1 MVSAFFWAALEG
13 LLFLLPLG
21 LPLGLLGEGSQVGSC
36 CCFLG
41 RPRPRFCGTGAAGC
55 PWADVD
61 GCPAPSPRAL
71 ILPPAAATTAST
83 GTAAAAARPPPP
95 RIRPAPFGRR
105 DVESWRGQERREQ
118 ASWRVRRGLLL
129 LLRLPPLPPSCITV
143 KGSGNLR
150 VLWKVGGMVFCWGKH
165 VKECCRC
172 VKVDTGVKG

>member
-129 LLRLPPLPPSCITV
+129 LLRLPPLPPSTPDV
-143 KGSGNLR
+143 QRLPKRERGGGREEEERRRRKGGGAAGSGWR
-150 VLWKVGGMVFCWGKH
+150 
-165 VKECCRC
+165 R
-172 VKVDTGVKG
+172 